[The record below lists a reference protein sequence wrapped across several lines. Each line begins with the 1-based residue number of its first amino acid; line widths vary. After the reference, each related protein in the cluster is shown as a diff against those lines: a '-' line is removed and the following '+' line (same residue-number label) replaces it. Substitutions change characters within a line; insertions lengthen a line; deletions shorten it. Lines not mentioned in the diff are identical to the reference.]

1 MKYLLFL
8 LLGFLISCKTPK
20 NDEIMPEIEQDF
32 QDSIKLNNAQYFEY
46 QFDGLTPQ
54 KSYFVGNKLRFLN
67 LRIGGEDNINHKKFI
82 FDEKTDKLIIQ
93 IDRMILRDNFD
104 EPYDKDSVFISDYRT
119 GEQQVFV
126 GNKLIKT
133 RSIKE
138 ESLEWFYS
146 VKKYTETEYQK
157 K

>member
-1 MKYLLFL
+1 MRLLFVFSL
-8 LLGFLISCKTPK
+8 LLWSCHKNT
-20 NDEIMPEIEQDF
+20 NDEIMQKIEQDF

-54 KSYFVGNKLRFLN
+54 KSYFVGNKLRFLT
-67 LRIGGEDNINHKKFI
+67 LRIGGENNINHQKFI

-104 EPYDKDSVFISDYRT
+104 EPYEKDSVFISDYRT

-133 RSIKE
+133 RPIKE
-138 ESLEWFYS
+138 ESFEWFYS
-146 VKKYTETEYQK
+146 VKTSTEKEYQK

>member
-1 MKYLLFL
+1 MSELN
-8 LLGFLISCKTPK
+8 S
-20 NDEIMPEIEQDF
+20 DF

-46 QFDGLTPQ
+46 QFDGLMSQ
-54 KSYFVGNKLRFLN
+54 KSYFVGEKLRFLT

-104 EPYDKDSVFISDYRT
+104 DPYDKDSIFISDYRT

-126 GNKLIKT
+126 GNKLIKA
-133 RSIKE
+133 RPIKE

-146 VKKYTETEYQK
+146 VKTSTEKEYQK

>member
-1 MKYLLFL
+1 MSEL
-8 LLGFLISCKTPK
+8 
-20 NDEIMPEIEQDF
+20 NANF
-32 QDSIKLNNAQYFEY
+32 QDSIKKYNAKEFDY
-46 QFDGLTPQ
+46 QDDGLTPQ
-54 KSYFVGNKLRFLN
+54 KSYFVGNKLRFLT

-133 RSIKE
+133 RPIKE

-146 VKKYTETEYQK
+146 VKTSTEKEYQK